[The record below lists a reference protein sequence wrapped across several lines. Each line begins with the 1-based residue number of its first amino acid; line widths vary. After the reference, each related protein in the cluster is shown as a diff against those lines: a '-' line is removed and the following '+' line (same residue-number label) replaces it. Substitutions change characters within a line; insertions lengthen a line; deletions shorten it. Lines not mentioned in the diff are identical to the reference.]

1 MIITMTMIIIIS
13 EHIYTSACSAWFGHI
28 HMPLGTVVS
37 GGLRQSMWNAN
48 GQKSQWTSWLVSS
61 LLQNNRKKK
70 ESFLLAWCFLSFTS
84 QLTEMLVKNRSMI
97 NEHIT
102 WHSAIKKLINFLF
115 FQQTCPYTETMMLIQ
130 TCVTKFI
137 IETNFMWKNMSLPAT
152 CKTKTPR
159 WDASFFLLT
168 MSANQGRNK
177 NPW

>member
-1 MIITMTMIIIIS
+1 MIIIMIIIIS

-61 LLQNNRKKK
+61 LLQNNRKKRII
-70 ESFLLAWCFLSFTS
+70 SFSMMLSVIYQKMSTHWNAC
-84 QLTEMLVKNRSMI
+84 QEQI

-102 WHSAIKKLINFLF
+102 WHSAIKKYFLF

-137 IETNFMWKNMSLPAT
+137 IETNFMWKNNYELTCYTQNKDAQVGCFVLPPHHV
-152 CKTKTPR
+152 CKPGK
-159 WDASFFLLT
+159 
-168 MSANQGRNK
+168 K
-177 NPW
+177 